1 MLDLLRGVSANQAAD
16 QKPVKSK
23 TLGLDMS
30 TSLSLGFPSL
40 QTCQTTF
47 IICFYLLYL
56 SPTLKMHILLFSHTK
71 TGIIYLPSQLYC
83 MCSLSRGFQR
93 TLPLQF
99 QSPTTSLSLLCYLVH
114 LPSSLFSR
122 FLVWLRTTAEQA
134 TKLQPQQ
141 TSGGEQHWTHILC
154 KTHTV
159 TSASTLGNI
168 SVSSDI
174 R

>member
-1 MLDLLRGVSANQAAD
+1 
-16 QKPVKSK
+16 
-23 TLGLDMS
+23 MS

-99 QSPTTSLSLLCYLVH
+99 QSPTTSLSSLCYLVH

-154 KTHTV
+154 KTHTDFCFNSRKHLCQQWYQV
-159 TSASTLGNI
+159 VIHSIVAVEFQPDWVFFLSFKQWAQ
-168 SVSSDI
+168 